1 MKRSQRMQ
9 VVVDIK
15 AKQEKQALDIW
26 GHSQRQQTELMQQ
39 INGLTLY
46 RRDYVDKCNAFAR
59 NGVKVSRLVEF
70 RSFIDKLDV
79 AIAGQEKVLR
89 RMEQDVLA
97 NRQLWERMHQ
107 RTRVI
112 KKVHDTALKTEKKIE
127 EKREQ
132 LEHDERASRFGRN
145 KPTD

>member
-1 MKRSQRMQ
+1 MKKSQRLQ

-15 AKQEKQALDIW
+15 ARQEKHALDIL
-26 GHSQRQQTELMQQ
+26 GHSQRQHTELKQQ
-39 INGLTLY
+39 IHGLTLY
-46 RRDYVDKCNAFAR
+46 RKDYVDKCNAFAR

-70 RSFIDKLDV
+70 RSFIDKLDI
-79 AIAGQEKVLR
+79 AIAGQEKVLT

-97 NRQLWERMHQ
+97 NRQLWEGMHQ
-107 RTRVI
+107 RTRI
-112 KKVHDTALKTEKKIE
+112 IRKVRDTALKTEKKIE